1 MSSSIVRLR
10 TFLLVLIPLVIFAC
24 ATEPRPNGEGI
35 TNKGKNQNCRVVMDS
50 YGDSETICEPK

>member
-1 MSSSIVRLR
+1 MTSVARLR
-10 TFLLVLIPLVIFAC
+10 TFLLVLVPVVILAC

-35 TNKGKNQNCRVVMDS
+35 TDKAKNQNCRVVMDG

>member
-1 MSSSIVRLR
+1 MSSIVRLR

-24 ATEPRPNGEGI
+24 ATEPRPNEERI
-35 TNKGKNQNCRVVMDS
+35 TDKTKTQNCRVVMDS